1 MKAKAFT
8 LRTQKTEFAT
18 KLTESQVTTAY
29 LRRIQKEMETA
40 LQEKQNQIN
49 ALMEKEAESIKEN
62 LRIATLTGL
71 LKEKEAE
78 IEEMKHQLMNP
89 NSSKHNDENTS
100 RNDTLNNNVTETEK
114 HEDENTSR
122 GDTLNGNATEAD
134 THGDENT
141 PRSNTLSDNAAE
153 ADKHEADA
161 TTQNASVEQLPNSE
175 EGKEVPKEGQVGDA
189 NGIAGK
195 EEETKPR
202 EGQWIK
208 FITNA
213 GDAKVNDEANI
224 NTDQNAKSMGKE
236 QLEMIKDI
244 HGGEQTREAS
254 EISQEGIDSEAKDR
268 ESKGRQVVNFKEVNL
283 TEENKSKVHEDTD
296 LERQEKSP
304 DGNEQQTSPM
314 EPNLVVE
321 GNEPKMRHRHHRRN
335 KTKGRK
341 HRMTIMEEDGPE
353 TNSNGHSEDSEKNEG
368 TKDESLNDKEGSVLN
383 NNLPQMPDSSETIER
398 QAESS
403 QKDDKNASQD
413 GINDGK
419 SVMTSN
425 SAYGEDASKSMQNGA
440 ISKSDESNN
449 EAGRNMIDAK
459 TESMGSTNQ
468 QLQNTQNLDETE
480 NSQKHEDDPNEIAK
494 TEEQTEVA
502 SENGLSDAHDSSQ
515 ENEDS
520 MASSNT
526 DDATVDLRKASNG
539 ITHDDSIKDALHNE
553 GNQKQEDLPKQNNN
567 DTTEF

>member
-8 LRTQKTEFAT
+8 LRTQKTEFAN

-40 LQEKQNQIN
+40 LHEKQNQIN

-134 THGDENT
+134 KHGDENT

-189 NGIAGK
+189 NGITGK

-208 FITNA
+208 FLTNA
-213 GDAKVNDEANI
+213 DDAKVNDEANI

-254 EISQEGIDSEAKDR
+254 EISQGGIDSEAKDR
-268 ESKGRQVVNFKEVNL
+268 ESKGRQDVSFKEVNL

-304 DGNEQQTSPM
+304 DGNEQQTAPM
-314 EPNLVVE
+314 EPKLVVE

-341 HRMTIMEEDGPE
+341 HRMAIMKEDGPE

-368 TKDESLNDKEGSVLN
+368 TKDESLNDL
-383 NNLPQMPDSSETIER
+383 
-398 QAESS
+398 
-403 QKDDKNASQD
+403 
-413 GINDGK
+413 NDGK

-440 ISKSDESNN
+440 ISKSDESNT

-459 TESMGSTNQ
+459 TESMDSTNQ

-526 DDATVDLRKASNG
+526 DDTTVDLRKASNG

-553 GNQKQEDLPKQNNN
+553 GNQEQEDLPKQNNN
-567 DTTEF
+567 DN